1 MPTRRVAVAGASCSN
16 DDVVVLDFAS
26 APDEVSGADVVIVRA
41 EDGDKWGELVRDRA
55 PNAVVV
61 VVGDSPHE
69 MCEATLF
76 PRARIIGVEKEG
88 AVGDVVD
95 AVVYDRGAEFE
106 TIVRCQGERGLED
119 EFAKVPVRIG
129 ARGVLEIVEDQI

>member
-1 MPTRRVAVAGASCSN
+1 MAARRVAVAGASYSN
-16 DDVVVLDFAS
+16 DDVVVVDFAS
-26 APDEVSGADVVIVRA
+26 APDEVSGADVVVVRS
-41 EDGDKWGELVRDRA
+41 EDGDRWGELVRDRA

-76 PRARIIGVEKEG
+76 PRARIIGIEDESQV
-88 AVGDVVD
+88 APVVD
-95 AVVYDRGAEFE
+95 AIVFDRDAEFE

-119 EFAKVPVRIG
+119 QFARVPVRIG
-129 ARGVLEIVEDQI
+129 GRGVIEIIEG

>member
-1 MPTRRVAVAGASCSN
+1 MATRRVALAGAQYAN
-16 DDVVVLDFAS
+16 DDCVVVDFTS
-26 APDEVSGADVVIVRA
+26 APEEVSGADVVVVRA
-41 EDGDKWGELVRDRA
+41 EDGDKWGDIVRDRA

-76 PRARIIGVEKEG
+76 PRARIIGVATDDEVP
-88 AVGDVVD
+88 AVID
-95 AVVYDRGAEFE
+95 AVVYDRGDRFE

-129 ARGVLEIVEDQI
+129 GKGVVEIIEG

>member
-1 MPTRRVAVAGASCSN
+1 MATRRVAVAGAQYSN
-16 DDVVVLDFAS
+16 DDVVVVDFAS
-26 APDEVSGADVVIVRA
+26 APAEVSGADVVVVRA

-61 VVGDSPHE
+61 VVGDSPHK

-76 PRARIIGVEKEG
+76 PRARIIGVKDDSEV
-88 AVGDVVD
+88 APVVD
-95 AVVYDRGAEFE
+95 SVIYDRGEQFE

-119 EFAKVPVRIG
+119 EFARVPVRVG
-129 ARGVLEIVEDQI
+129 ARGVLEIIED

>member
-1 MPTRRVAVAGASCSN
+1 MPTRRVAVAGAQYSN
-16 DDVVVLDFAS
+16 DDAVVVDFTS
-26 APDEVSGADVVIVRA
+26 APEEVSGADVVVVRA

-55 PNAVVV
+55 PNAVVI

-76 PRARIIGVEKEG
+76 PRARIIGVKEDSEVG
-88 AVGDVVD
+88 AIVD
-95 AVVYDRGAEFE
+95 AVLYDRGDKFE

-129 ARGVLEIVEDQI
+129 KKGVLEIIEGV

>member
-1 MPTRRVAVAGASCSN
+1 MSTRRVAVAGASYSN
-16 DDVVVLDFAS
+16 DDVVVVDFAS
-26 APDEVSGADVVIVRA
+26 APEEVSGAEVVVVRA

-76 PRARIIGVEKEG
+76 PRARIIGVQDDSEVAG
-88 AVGDVVD
+88 VVD
-95 AVVYDRGAEFE
+95 AVLYDRGDQFE

-119 EFAKVPVRIG
+119 EFARVPVRIG
-129 ARGVLEIVEDQI
+129 KKGVLEIIEG

>member
-1 MPTRRVAVAGASCSN
+1 MPTRRVAVAGAQYSN
-16 DDVVVLDFAS
+16 DDVVVVDFAS
-26 APDEVSGADVVIVRA
+26 APDEISGADVVVCRA
-41 EDGDKWGELVRDRA
+41 EHGDKWGELVRDRA

-76 PRARIIGVEKEG
+76 PRARIIGVKED
-88 AVGDVVD
+88 AEVRAVVD
-95 AVVYDRGAEFE
+95 AVVYDRGEQFE

-119 EFAKVPVRIG
+119 EFASVPVRIG
-129 ARGVLEIVEDQI
+129 AQGVQEIIEG

>member
-1 MPTRRVAVAGASCSN
+1 MATRRVAVAGAQYSN
-16 DDVVVLDFAS
+16 DDVVVVDFTA
-26 APDEVSGADVVIVRA
+26 APEEVSGADVVVVRA
-41 EDGDKWGELVRDRA
+41 EDGNRWGDVVRDRA

-76 PRARIIGVEKEG
+76 PRARIIGVQNDSEVAG
-88 AVGDVVD
+88 VVD
-95 AVVYDRGAEFE
+95 AVVYDRGDEFE

-129 ARGVLEIVEDQI
+129 SKGVLEIIER

>member
-1 MPTRRVAVAGASCSN
+1 MVQRRVALAGAQYSN
-16 DDVVVLDFAS
+16 DDVVVVDFAS
-26 APDEVSGADVVIVRA
+26 APDEVSGADVVVVRA
-41 EDGDKWGELVRDRA
+41 EDGDKWGDIVRDRA
-55 PNAVVV
+55 PNAVVI

-76 PRARIIGVEKEG
+76 PRARIIGVASDDEVT
-88 AVGDVVD
+88 AVID
-95 AVVYDRGAEFE
+95 AVIYDRGEEFE

-129 ARGVLEIVEDQI
+129 SKGVLEIIDG

>member
-1 MPTRRVAVAGASCSN
+1 MPGRRVAVAGASYTN
-16 DDVVVLDFAS
+16 DDAVVVDFAS

-41 EDGDKWGELVRDRA
+41 DDGDRWGELVRDRA

-61 VVGDSPHE
+61 VVGDSPHA

-76 PRARIIGVEKEG
+76 PRARIIGVKDDREV
-88 AVGDVVD
+88 APVVD
-95 AVVYDRGAEFE
+95 AVVYDRGSEFE

-119 EFAKVPVRIG
+119 EFARVPVRIG
-129 ARGVLEIVEDQI
+129 RRGVLEIIES

>member
-1 MPTRRVAVAGASCSN
+1 MATRRVALAGAQYAN
-16 DDVVVLDFAS
+16 DDCVVVDFTS
-26 APDEVSGADVVIVRA
+26 APEEVSGADVVVVRA
-41 EDGDKWGELVRDRA
+41 EDGDKWGDIVRDRA

-76 PRARIIGVEKEG
+76 PRARIIGVATDDEVP
-88 AVGDVVD
+88 AVVD
-95 AVVYDRGAEFE
+95 AVVYDRGERFE

-129 ARGVLEIVEDQI
+129 GKGVLEIIEG